1 MSSTQTVTCGRCR
14 GVIAIPALASKARC
28 PFCMAVVTVP
38 PVSLPATREGRA
50 LQTPAPVKATAGW
63 KCRVC
68 TLDNFATANE
78 CVACGSPA
86 LPPIT
91 APSSHE
97 KARLASLAVRQP
109 QLAPLTVPPNLGQ
122 PRLAPVTL
130 PPSRVPAPAGPVVPL
145 TSVVSWTC
153 ASCTLTNRS
162 EAEFCD
168 ACHARRPSAGAAGPL
183 APVASS
189 RLAGTLALPQRPPTL
204 AAPAS
209 SVSLSSRA
217 AGDGDAVLGDLG
229 CSVSEERAADDLYM
243 AAVSEALRTGRAF
256 CDTAFPAAA
265 SSLGSAR
272 VEVRVMPAGGGGTGR
287 LVRVPV
293 LWRRPPDLA
302 DELGSFGPHC
312 TLPAPSVL
320 LAAAEGRGPDSAG
333 DADALSS
340 FSRAELRDLAS
351 VVRKSAL
358 ASDARAPPSWTFRS
372 GPISGGDVS
381 QVWRL

>member
-1 MSSTQTVTCGRCR
+1 
-14 GVIAIPALASKARC
+14 
-28 PFCMAVVTVP
+28 
-38 PVSLPATREGRA
+38 
-50 LQTPAPVKATAGW
+50 
-63 KCRVC
+63 
-68 TLDNFATANE
+68 
-78 CVACGSPA
+78 
-86 LPPIT
+86 
-91 APSSHE
+91 
-97 KARLASLAVRQP
+97 
-109 QLAPLTVPPNLGQ
+109 
-122 PRLAPVTL
+122 VTL
-130 PPSRVPAPAGPVVPL
+130 SPSLLPAPAGPVVSL
-145 TSVVSWTC
+145 ASVVSWTC

-162 EAEFCD
+162 DAEFCD
-168 ACHARRPSAGAAGPL
+168 ACHARRPSAGAAVPL
-183 APVASS
+183 TPLPSS
-189 RLAGTLALPQRPPTL
+189 GLQGTLAMPQRPPTL
-204 AAPAS
+204 IAPAS
-209 SVSLSSRA
+209 SVSMSSRA
-217 AGDGDAVLGDLG
+217 VGDGDAVLSDLG

-256 CDTAFPAAA
+256 CDAAFPAAA

-272 VEVRVMPAGGGGTGR
+272 VEVRVVPAGGGTGR

-312 TLPAPSVL
+312 TLPAPSAM

-358 ASDARAPPSWTFRS
+358 ASDARTPPSWTFRS

-381 QVWRL
+381 QVWWL